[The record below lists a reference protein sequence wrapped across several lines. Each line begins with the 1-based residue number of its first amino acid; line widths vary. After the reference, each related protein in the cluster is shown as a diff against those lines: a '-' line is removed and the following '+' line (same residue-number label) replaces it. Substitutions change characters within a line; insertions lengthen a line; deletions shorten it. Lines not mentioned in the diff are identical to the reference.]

1 MKGKVWIYLLRGVL
15 IFFAMIGAGI
25 FMVCRTTTMVN
36 PWIVATVCAVL
47 SVPVAW
53 LFSQKFR
60 RIINF
65 RNQPLR
71 VATWVI
77 LTAPILTGTF
87 YSINFAGAD
96 ADKATTVPAVV
107 ERKYYT
113 THRRPGETYRTYYAD
128 IRLDNGHLVTTSI
141 TTGNVHKVRVGQHL
155 DMKVSRGTFG
165 IPVVLTR
172 GLF

>member
-1 MKGKVWIYLLRGVL
+1 M
-15 IFFAMIGAGI
+15 
-25 FMVCRTTTMVN
+25 
-36 PWIVATVCAVL
+36 
-47 SVPVAW
+47 
-53 LFSQKFR
+53 
-60 RIINF
+60 
-65 RNQPLR
+65 
-71 VATWVI
+71 
-77 LTAPILTGTF
+77 
-87 YSINFAGAD
+87 
-96 ADKATTVPAVV
+96 V

-113 THRRPGETYRTYYAD
+113 THQRTRRVRKGRYIPTGETYRTYYAD